1 MNKIALGINICADY
15 WTPKSN
21 GFWQFQTK
29 AKEFKYDTYHS
40 VFIVDVHEM
49 EDPTSCHTASKSVF
63 TER

>member
-15 WTPKSN
+15 WTPKRPIIASN

-29 AKEFKYDTYHS
+29 AKEFKYDTSHS

-49 EDPTSCHTASKSVF
+49 EDPT
-63 TER
+63 